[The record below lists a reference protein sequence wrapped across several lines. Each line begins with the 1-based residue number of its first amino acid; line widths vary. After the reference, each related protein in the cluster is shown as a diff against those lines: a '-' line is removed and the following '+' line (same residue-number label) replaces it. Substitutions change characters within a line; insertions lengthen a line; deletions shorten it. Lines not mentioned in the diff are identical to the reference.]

1 MIIKR
6 AANVFQWLVL
16 VVPDIPIRYEKG
28 HSIEDIQKWL
38 QKRPTKLSSLYQDIL
53 THIDEESFSQSLQ
66 LMQWICFARR
76 PLTLGELRY
85 AMAIH
90 ADLPD
95 RALKI
100 TNYAE
105 TDEKMEQKAK
115 SLSGGL
121 AEVNKHEYV
130 FMVQF
135 IHQSVKDYL
144 IESGLEE
151 LETSLW
157 TRGFPCQVP
166 GFWMLAK
173 LLWRLVYKTMMT
185 TSVTGRAHFRLSR
198 ACIRYIAKEEWL
210 TRSMFNT
217 QGLVAQEVP
226 FLFYAERSWISHT
239 ELVEAEGISQE
250 DLLSM
255 LHESSNWILPY
266 HYRIPY
272 SLGLCHPPPPSHD
285 PPPCCSKAWSFEFSD
300 GIHRIREIFRR
311 RAARSRKCSRS
322 DTIIL
327 RG

>member
-1 MIIKR
+1 
-6 AANVFQWLVL
+6 
-16 VVPDIPIRYEKG
+16 
-28 HSIEDIQKWL
+28 
-38 QKRPTKLSSLYQDIL
+38 
-53 THIDEESFSQSLQ
+53 
-66 LMQWICFARR
+66 
-76 PLTLGELRY
+76 
-85 AMAIH
+85 MAIH